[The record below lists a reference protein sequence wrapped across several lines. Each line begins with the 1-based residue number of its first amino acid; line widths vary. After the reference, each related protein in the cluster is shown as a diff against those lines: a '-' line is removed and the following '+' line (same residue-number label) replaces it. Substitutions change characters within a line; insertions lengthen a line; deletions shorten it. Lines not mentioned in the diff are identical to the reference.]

1 VTSVAVNLTAD
12 RVAGVSGG
20 GSSVLLTSVR
30 DEGDRVESVVS
41 GGKGLL
47 RPAWDFSNRLWLVD
61 RRAGAARIS
70 YLSGDRPIGV
80 RAPGITGRRV
90 THFTISRDGSRLVAV
105 VRRGGGDRVMVSRIV
120 HDAQGRVVRIRRATH
135 IAWEGDSRLRVRDLG
150 WSSANS
156 LAVLHRLAGE
166 LYQVRT
172 IAVDGSPPGPDS
184 LLTTLPGKV
193 TGLVASPEA
202 SESLFAFT
210 RDGLL
215 DLTRDTPT
223 LSIDPRVQA
232 LHYVG

>member
-1 VTSVAVNLTAD
+1 
-12 RVAGVSGG
+12 
-20 GSSVLLTSVR
+20 
-30 DEGDRVESVVS
+30 
-41 GGKGLL
+41 
-47 RPAWDFSNRLWLVD
+47 
-61 RRAGAARIS
+61 
-70 YLSGDRPIGV
+70 
-80 RAPGITGRRV
+80 
-90 THFTISRDGSRLVAV
+90 
-105 VRRGGGDRVMVSRIV
+105 
-120 HDAQGRVVRIRRATH
+120 
-135 IAWEGDSRLRVRDLG
+135 
-150 WSSANS
+150 
-156 LAVLHRLAGE
+156 LAGE